1 MELFKDTFTLMQAM
15 DRMKQ
20 PSSFLVDTFFPVVP
34 ATAVTSKIAV
44 EYRKGARKLAP
55 FVIPGGNGVNTSRI
69 GSKIDFYEPPMMG
82 PRRVLGVDEL
92 MQRSFG
98 EDIYSTKTPEQ
109 RANEILARDL
119 VDLQNMVVNRKNKMA
134 ADILLTG
141 QCQIDGYG
149 ADGKVTKT
157 DVLKF
162 EDWTQKLEPT
172 TKWDQA
178 NADIY
183 GDLAEMSNSIQENA
197 GIVPDVAICGKNI
210 MNYILGNEAIM
221 KYIAIPNANNLSMM
235 SFQPRLRA
243 PQIMYI
249 GTIMS
254 LNLELYSYMETGPFS
269 DIMSRLNLKTS
280 VSLFR
285 VSSRAALYEMVRYT
299 DAYYLNSD
307 YHRCNFFKQYQYDEI
322 EYLPRRALMLK
333 DSNVQSIIGWLSR
346 SKETL
351 TPIQQEMVEMLY
363 DSLSFD

>member
-55 FVIPGGNGVNTSRI
+55 FVIPGGNGVNTSRL

-92 MQRSFG
+92 MQRTFG

-210 MNYILGNEAIM
+210 MSYILGNEAIM

-254 LNLELYSYMETGPFS
+254 LNLELYSYMETYVDENGQVQSFIGDDDVIIGITGRGKQLHGAVTLVEGNS
-269 DIMSRLNLKTS
+269 FKTYVGNYVPAYRANENDNT
-280 VSLFR
+280 VSL
-285 VSSRAALYEMVRYT
+285 AMYC
-299 DAYYLNSD
+299 
-307 YHRCNFFKQYQYDEI
+307 RCV
-322 EYLPRRALMLK
+322 LAP
-333 DSNVQSIIGWLSR
+333 
-346 SKETL
+346 ETVDDWAV
-351 TPIQQEMVEMLY
+351 IKAK
-363 DSLSFD
+363 

>member
-55 FVIPGGNGVNTSRI
+55 FVIPGGNGVNTSRL

-92 MQRSFG
+92 MQRTFG

-235 SFQPRLRA
+235 SLQPRLRA

-254 LNLELYSYMETGPFS
+254 LNLELYSYMETYVDENGQVQSFIGDDDVIIGITGRGKQLHGAVTLVEGNS
-269 DIMSRLNLKTS
+269 FKTYVGNYVPAYRANENDNT
-280 VSLFR
+280 VSL
-285 VSSRAALYEMVRYT
+285 AMYC
-299 DAYYLNSD
+299 
-307 YHRCNFFKQYQYDEI
+307 RCV
-322 EYLPRRALMLK
+322 LAP
-333 DSNVQSIIGWLSR
+333 
-346 SKETL
+346 ETVDDWAV
-351 TPIQQEMVEMLY
+351 IKAK
-363 DSLSFD
+363 

>member
-20 PSSFLVDTFFPVVP
+20 LSSFLVDTFFPVVP

-82 PRRVLGVDEL
+82 ARRVLGVDEL

-254 LNLELYSYMETGPFS
+254 LNLELYSYMETYVDENGQVQSFIGDDDVIIGITGRGKQLHGAVTLVEGNS
-269 DIMSRLNLKTS
+269 FKTYVGNYVPAYRANENDNT
-280 VSLFR
+280 VSL
-285 VSSRAALYEMVRYT
+285 AMYC
-299 DAYYLNSD
+299 
-307 YHRCNFFKQYQYDEI
+307 RCV
-322 EYLPRRALMLK
+322 LAP
-333 DSNVQSIIGWLSR
+333 
-346 SKETL
+346 ETVDDWAV
-351 TPIQQEMVEMLY
+351 IKAK
-363 DSLSFD
+363 

>member
-55 FVIPGGNGVNTSRI
+55 FVIPGGNGVNTSRL

-92 MQRSFG
+92 MQRTFG

-254 LNLELYSYMETGPFS
+254 LNLELYSYMETYVDENGQVQSFIGDDDVIIGVTGRGKQLHGAVTLVEGNS
-269 DIMSRLNLKTS
+269 FKTYVGNYVPAYRANENDNT
-280 VSLFR
+280 VSL
-285 VSSRAALYEMVRYT
+285 AMYC
-299 DAYYLNSD
+299 
-307 YHRCNFFKQYQYDEI
+307 RCV
-322 EYLPRRALMLK
+322 LAP
-333 DSNVQSIIGWLSR
+333 
-346 SKETL
+346 ETVDDWAV
-351 TPIQQEMVEMLY
+351 IKAK
-363 DSLSFD
+363 

>member
-149 ADGKVTKT
+149 ADGKIAKS

-172 TKWDQA
+172 IKWDQA

-197 GIVPDVAICGKNI
+197 GIVPNVAICGKNI

-221 KYIAIPNANNLSMM
+221 KYIAIPNTNNLSMM

-254 LNLELYSYMETGPFS
+254 LNLELYSYMETYVDEEGKVQSFIGDDDVIIGITGRGKQLHGAVTLVEGNS
-269 DIMSRLNLKTS
+269 FKTYVGNYVPAYRANENDNT
-280 VSLFR
+280 VSL
-285 VSSRAALYEMVRYT
+285 AMYC
-299 DAYYLNSD
+299 
-307 YHRCNFFKQYQYDEI
+307 RCV
-322 EYLPRRALMLK
+322 LAP
-333 DSNVQSIIGWLSR
+333 
-346 SKETL
+346 ETVDDWAVIK
-351 TPIQQEMVEMLY
+351 TK
-363 DSLSFD
+363 

>member
-15 DRMKQ
+15 VRMNQ

-55 FVIPGGNGVNTSRI
+55 FVIPGGNGVNTSRL

-92 MQRSFG
+92 MQRTFG

-254 LNLELYSYMETGPFS
+254 LNLELYSYMETYVDENGQVQSFIGDDDVIIGITGRGKQLHGAVTLVEGNS
-269 DIMSRLNLKTS
+269 FKTYVGNYVPAYRANENDNT
-280 VSLFR
+280 VSL
-285 VSSRAALYEMVRYT
+285 AMYC
-299 DAYYLNSD
+299 
-307 YHRCNFFKQYQYDEI
+307 RCV
-322 EYLPRRALMLK
+322 LAP
-333 DSNVQSIIGWLSR
+333 
-346 SKETL
+346 ETVDDWAV
-351 TPIQQEMVEMLY
+351 IKAK
-363 DSLSFD
+363 

>member
-20 PSSFLVDTFFPVVP
+20 PSSFLVSTFFPNVP

-55 FVIPGGNGVNTSRI
+55 FVIPGGNGVNTSRT

-98 EDIYSTKTPEQ
+98 EDVYSTKTPEQ
-109 RANEILARDL
+109 RANEILAHDL
-119 VDLQNMVVNRKNKMA
+119 VDLQNMIVNRKNKMA
-134 ADILLTG
+134 ADILLNG

-149 ADGKVTKT
+149 ADGKITKT

-172 TKWDQA
+172 VKWDQA

-183 GDLAEMSNSIQENA
+183 GDLAEMSGSIQENA

-210 MNYILGNEAIM
+210 MSYILGNDAIM

-254 LNLELYSYMETGPFS
+254 LNLELYSYMETYVDESGQVQGFIGDDDVIIGITGRGKQLHGAVTLVEGS
-269 DIMSRLNLKTS
+269 SFKTYVGNYVPAYRANENDNT
-280 VSLFR
+280 VSLAMY
-285 VSSRAALYEMVRYT
+285 SRCVLV
-299 DAYYLNSD
+299 
-307 YHRCNFFKQYQYDEI
+307 
-322 EYLPRRALMLK
+322 P
-333 DSNVQSIIGWLSR
+333 
-346 SKETL
+346 ETVDDWGV
-351 TPIQQEMVEMLY
+351 IKAK
-363 DSLSFD
+363 

>member
-55 FVIPGGNGVNTSRI
+55 FVIPGGNGVNTSRL

-92 MQRSFG
+92 MQRTFG

-254 LNLELYSYMETGPFS
+254 LNLELYSYMETYVDENGQVQSFIGDDDVIIGITGRGKQLHGAVTLVEGNS
-269 DIMSRLNLKTS
+269 FKTYVGNYVPAYRANENDNT
-280 VSLFR
+280 VSL
-285 VSSRAALYEMVRYT
+285 AMYC
-299 DAYYLNSD
+299 
-307 YHRCNFFKQYQYDEI
+307 RCV
-322 EYLPRRALMLK
+322 LAP
-333 DSNVQSIIGWLSR
+333 
-346 SKETL
+346 ETVDDWAV
-351 TPIQQEMVEMLY
+351 IKAK
-363 DSLSFD
+363 